1 LIMYF
6 IILATGATLNRA
18 GKTDIETA
26 AQAAEALSPIAGDA
40 AGILFALGIIGVGFL
55 AVPVMTAGA
64 AYDLAQ
70 SIGWKHSLNAKVRD
84 AKKFYAAIAG
94 FTIVAVGLNFLGFN
108 PMKALVWSGVVQG
121 FSVPPLLLLIM
132 LMTNNRKI
140 MGDQVNTR
148 ATNVL
153 GWLTTA
159 VVWLATAGLVVTW
172 LK

>member
-1 LIMYF
+1 
-6 IILATGATLNRA
+6 
-18 GKTDIETA
+18 
-26 AQAAEALSPIAGDA
+26 
-40 AGILFALGIIGVGFL
+40 
-55 AVPVMTAGA
+55 
-64 AYDLAQ
+64 
-70 SIGWKHSLNAKVRD
+70 
-84 AKKFYAAIAG
+84 
-94 FTIVAVGLNFLGFN
+94 
-108 PMKALVWSGVVQG
+108 MKALVWSGVVQG

-148 ATNVL
+148 AMNVL